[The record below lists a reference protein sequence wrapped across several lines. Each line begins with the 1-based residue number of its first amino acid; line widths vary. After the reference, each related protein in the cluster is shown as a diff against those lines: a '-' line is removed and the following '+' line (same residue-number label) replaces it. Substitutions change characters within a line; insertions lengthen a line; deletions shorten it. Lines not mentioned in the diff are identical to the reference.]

1 MKEKNSEL
9 SDSVIS
15 REVEQEVLD
24 ILDGKIPDDFFEGLR
39 QAKEGRLVPMENVIQ
54 ESSS

>member
-1 MKEKNSEL
+1 MKKEESEL

-24 ILDGKIPDDFFEGLR
+24 ILDGKIPDDFYKGLR
-39 QAKEGRLVPMENVIQ
+39 QAKEGRTVAIEQVMEGF
-54 ESSS
+54 ES